1 MITFNSV
8 IKLSVFL
15 KMNFKCELDDGKCKN
30 RGNEYEQLNIH

>member
-1 MITFNSV
+1 MITLTVLLIISV
-8 IKLSVFL
+8 S